1 MKTDKKIKVELTLAW
16 TFDEK
21 EWSDE
26 KEHLEALHANPRIV
40 CGYDIHH
47 TWHRLCDM
55 TSPDLKEITVTPC

>member
-1 MKTDKKIKVELTLAW
+1 MKKKVTVELTLAW
-16 TFDEK
+16 TFDED

-26 KEHLEALHANPRIV
+26 KRHLEELYDNPRIV

-55 TSPDLKEITVTPC
+55 SYPDLKEIKVNQC